1 TANDFC
7 PTLAADGKTFYFVST
22 RPGHC
27 GDTANGDIYRAR
39 MSSKHRFSGI
49 THLGCK
55 VNSPYDEHSPFPITL
70 GKQSWL
76 YFSSARAASA
86 TDAPGDHD
94 IYAAKRQGQRY
105 GKPGLVRGVNTAF
118 QDGQP
123 NVSRNGRELYFY
135 SNRPGTI
142 GEADIYVATRKNTKA
157 AWSTPR
163 NLGPKVN
170 SKAAETRPSLSW
182 DGRTLYFGTTRE
194 GSSDIYVTQ
203 RSGR

>member
-1 TANDFC
+1 
-7 PTLAADGKTFYFVST
+7 
-22 RPGHC
+22 
-27 GDTANGDIYRAR
+27 
-39 MSSKHRFSGI
+39 M
-49 THLGCK
+49 
-55 VNSPYDEHSPFPITL
+55 
-70 GKQSWL
+70 WL

-142 GEADIYVATRKNTKA
+142 GEADIYVATRK
-157 AWSTPR
+157 TPR
-163 NLGPKVN
+163 PRGP
-170 SKAAETRPSLSW
+170 RP
-182 DGRTLYFGTTRE
+182 GTWAPR
-194 GSSDIYVTQ
+194 
-203 RSGR
+203 

>member
-1 TANDFC
+1 
-7 PTLAADGKTFYFVST
+7 
-22 RPGHC
+22 
-27 GDTANGDIYRAR
+27 
-39 MSSKHRFSGI
+39 M
-49 THLGCK
+49 
-55 VNSPYDEHSPFPITL
+55 
-70 GKQSWL
+70 WL

-118 QDGQP
+118 QDGQA